1 MPWFGAHMSAAGGL
15 HKALEAAS
23 ELGCDCLQLFTKS
36 PNQWN
41 AKALTDSEIRQ
52 FVELRKSKA
61 FPGPLVAHDA
71 YLTNLGSPEIGL
83 WQKSIDAFA
92 NQLMRADRLGLDYL
106 VMHPGA
112 HMGSGESAGIARV
125 AAGLDQ
131 AMEKVGAVST
141 TVLLESTAGQGT
153 TLGWRLEHLRD
164 IMSASKLGARLG
176 ICLDTCHVH
185 AAGYPLE
192 SPENALDLLEKIEL
206 LVGLERLAVI
216 HVNDSKKPAGSR
228 ADRHEHL
235 GKGTV
240 SKEAFTQLLS
250 DLRLKNKSMI
260 LETPK
265 ENENGEPMDPTNL
278 TLLKEFASARDPR
291 LNDLGRIPQARQVG
305 GHRSPTSRRPPIDKQ
320 RN

>member
-1 MPWFGAHMSAAGGL
+1 MSVAGGL

-41 AKALTDSEIRQ
+41 AKAMADSEISQ
-52 FVELRKSKA
+52 FAELRKSKV

-71 YLTNLGSPEIGL
+71 YLTNLGSPENEL

-92 NQLMRADRLGLDYL
+92 TQLTRADSLGLDYL

-125 AAGLDQ
+125 AAGLDL
-131 AMEKVGAVST
+131 ALEKAST
-141 TVLLESTAGQGT
+141 ASITVLLETTAGQGT

-164 IMSASKLGARLG
+164 IMSASKFGARLG

-192 SPENALDLLEKIEL
+192 SAENGLDLLEKIEL
-206 LVGLERLAVI
+206 LIGLERLAVI

-240 SKEAFTQLLS
+240 SKVAFIQLLS
-250 DLRLKNKSMI
+250 DFRLKNKSMI

-278 TLLKEFASARDPR
+278 TVLKEFASAKNPR
-291 LNDLGRIPQARQVG
+291 FNDLDQTPRARQAG
-305 GHRSPTSRRPPIDKQ
+305 GHRSPTSRRQPEGKP